1 MTLSIAVIGAGVSG
15 IGSARVFIEKGY
27 DVTVYEASDKLG
39 GVWAKTY
46 EG

>member
-27 DVTVYEASDKLG
+27 DVTVYEATDKLG
-39 GVWAKTY
+39 GIWAKAY
-46 EG
+46 DG